1 MIVGG
6 TFVLQADFGHNSDTV
21 CSSKDVA
28 LLNSFRSDIFKP
40 CLHHVLG
47 PALKRNLR

>member
-6 TFVLQADFGHNSDTV
+6 TFVLQADFGHNMGTV
-21 CSSKDVA
+21 GSSRDVA
-28 LLNSFRSDIFKP
+28 LLNSFRDDIFKP
-40 CLHHVLG
+40 CLHYVLG